1 MTSWQ
6 KTLLV
11 VASMALVVICSASRT
26 CGEHAESVSHLAYV
40 VVGAVFGLTMPK
52 ADKDKTE

>member
-11 VASMALVVICSASRT
+11 MAAMALVVVCRLSKV
-26 CGEHAESVSHLAYV
+26 CGDNPGGVEHLAYV
-40 VVGAVFGLTMPK
+40 VVGAVFGLTSPGALK
-52 ADKDKTE
+52 GGE